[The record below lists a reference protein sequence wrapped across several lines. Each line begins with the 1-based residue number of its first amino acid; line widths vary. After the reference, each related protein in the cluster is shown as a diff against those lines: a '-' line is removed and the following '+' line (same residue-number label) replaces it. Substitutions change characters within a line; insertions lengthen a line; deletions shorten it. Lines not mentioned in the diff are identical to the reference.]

1 MEILSE
7 QNKAVFEKFMSALNA
22 KDMASMESLLA
33 DDFMDNDAM
42 PGMAPGK
49 EGMIDMIGMY
59 VNAFPNLN
67 IVVDHWVAEG
77 DLVAG
82 VMTTEGTQ
90 TGEFMG
96 MPASGKAFSV
106 REMHMVRVA
115 NGKMVEHWGL
125 ANELSM
131 MQQLGAMPE

>member
-1 MEILSE
+1 
-7 QNKAVFEKFMSALNA
+7 MSALNA

>member
-1 MEILSE
+1 MPE
-7 QNKAVFEKFMSALNA
+7 QNKAVFEKLISALNA
-22 KDMASMESLLA
+22 KDMATMESIIA
-33 DDFMDNDAM
+33 DDFIDNDAM

-49 EGMIDMIGMY
+49 EGMIDMMRMFVG
-59 VNAFPNLN
+59 AFPDLN
-67 IVVDHWVAEG
+67 VVVDHWVAEG

-82 VMTTEGTQ
+82 VMTTEGAQ

-96 MPASGKAFSV
+96 MPASGKKFSV

-115 NGKMVEHWGL
+115 NGKMAEHRGL

-131 MQQLGAMPE
+131 MQQLGFMSE

>member
-1 MEILSE
+1 MSE

-42 PGMAPGK
+42 LGMAPGK
-49 EGMIDMIGMY
+49 EGMIEMIGMY

-96 MPASGKAFSV
+96 MPASSKAFSV
-106 REMHMVRVA
+106 KEMHMVRVT

>member
-1 MEILSE
+1 VSE
-7 QNKAVFEKFMSALNA
+7 QNKAVFEKLVSALNA
-22 KDMASMESLLA
+22 KDMATMEPIIA
-33 DDFMDNDAM
+33 DDFVDNDAM

-49 EGMIDMIGMY
+49 EGMIDMMRMFVG
-59 VNAFPNLN
+59 AFPDLN
-67 IVVDHWVAEG
+67 VVVDHWVAEG

-82 VMTTEGTQ
+82 VMTKEGTQ

-96 MPASGKAFSV
+96 MPASGKKFSV

-115 NGKMVEHWGL
+115 NGKMAEHWGL

-131 MQQLGAMPE
+131 MQQLGFMPE

>member
-1 MEILSE
+1 MSE
-7 QNKAVFEKFMSALNA
+7 QNKAVFDKLMSALNA
-22 KDMASMESLLA
+22 KDMATMESIIA
-33 DDFMDNDAM
+33 DDFVDNDAM

-49 EGMIDMIGMY
+49 EGMIDMIRMFVGA
-59 VNAFPNLN
+59 VPDLN
-67 IVVDHWVAEG
+67 VVVDHWVAEG

-96 MPASGKAFSV
+96 MPASGKKFSI

-115 NGKMVEHWGL
+115 NGKMAEHWGL

-131 MQQLGAMPE
+131 MQQLGFMSE

>member
-1 MEILSE
+1 MSE
-7 QNKAVFEKFMSALNA
+7 QNKAVFDKLMSALNA
-22 KDMASMESLLA
+22 KDMATMESIIA
-33 DDFMDNDAM
+33 DDFVDSDTM
-42 PGMAPGK
+42 PRMAPGK
-49 EGMIDMIGMY
+49 EGMIDMMRMFVG
-59 VNAFPNLN
+59 AFPDLN
-67 IVVDHWVAEG
+67 VVVDRWVAEG

-96 MPASGKAFSV
+96 MPASGKTFSV

-115 NGKMVEHWGL
+115 NGKMAEHWGL

-131 MQQLGAMPE
+131 MQQLGFMPE